1 MENPLGEG
9 SLLNK
14 RNQPCQQDDSKQD
27 SKTDPSSTEL
37 DSDQDASGAEKKSEQ
52 GSVGQDTHNSDNFD
66 MEDGQSIQPNGGYER
81 NVAPNSEHATDPGS
95 EPNPPRKK
103 RKTMAEEQTEW
114 FRISPRTLQSNGFK
128 VLKEKLEARKRNSSG
143 SNVSQ
148 LENKS
153 VLEMQNKELVHK
165 IGLMEG
171 YINHL
176 EKDLVENNTLLVKIH
191 SLTKPL

>member
-14 RNQPCQQDDSKQD
+14 RNQPCQQDDSKQG

-52 GSVGQDTHNSDNFD
+52 GSEGQDTHNNDNFD
-66 MEDGQSIQPNGGYER
+66 MGDGQSTQPNGGYER
-81 NVAPNSEHATDPGS
+81 NLIPNSEQATDPGS

-114 FRISPRTLQSNGFK
+114 
-128 VLKEKLEARKRNSSG
+128 
-143 SNVSQ
+143 
-148 LENKS
+148 
-153 VLEMQNKELVHK
+153 
-165 IGLMEG
+165 
-171 YINHL
+171 
-176 EKDLVENNTLLVKIH
+176 
-191 SLTKPL
+191 